1 MTEQKFF
8 APLAIAPDDFDFE
21 EVDDD
26 EELDEIEICPSRRRT
41 GRSPPDRPA
50 GYGAGARSER
60 RWPCCPSTSAQGEAR
75 PTAGCAPPDPA
86 ARRSAP

>member
-26 EELDEIEICPSRRRT
+26 EELDEIEICPGVFASRNILE
-41 GRSPPDRPA
+41 
-50 GYGAGARSER
+50 GAPGA
-60 RWPCCPSTSAQGEAR
+60 
-75 PTAGCAPPDPA
+75 DA
-86 ARRSAP
+86 AAEGKK